1 MDTLPNNDTIR
12 ATLILIYGNAGKM
25 ILSNMLCTHGT
36 ISADPDCMDTKY
48 RLLRAHVYSG
58 LFWLGSWSRES
69 TICTLTNWDEP
80 MKVSARESTS
90 ERASDRTNETTK
102 GRKNEKTKERT
113 TQNHF

>member
-1 MDTLPNNDTIR
+1 MDTLPNNDAIR
-12 ATLILIYGNAGKM
+12 AMLILIYGNAGKM
-25 ILSNMLCTHGT
+25 ILLNMLCTHGT

-80 MKVSARESTS
+80 MKNMTFISCFSIIFYGARRVSKVRVTFKKA
-90 ERASDRTNETTK
+90 
-102 GRKNEKTKERT
+102 KT
-113 TQNHF
+113 Q